1 MLKLIR
7 DLPPG
12 ILGVEAAG
20 KVTYEDYREVLIP
33 AAEAMIGKGPIRMLY
48 VIGQDFTGY
57 EFGALWEDGAFGI
70 KHWRDFRRVAVV
82 GDQGWLRTAVAL
94 FRPFFP
100 CAVRLFRL
108 AELSLARAWITGA
121 EQEGA

>member
-12 ILGVEAAG
+12 TLGVEAAG
-20 KVTYEDYREVLIP
+20 KVTHEDYRSVLIP
-33 AAEAMIGKGPIRMLY
+33 AAEAMMAGGPIRMLY

-57 EFGALWEDGAFGI
+57 ELGALWDDGAFGI
-70 KHWRDFRRVAVV
+70 RHWRDFTRVAVV
-82 GDQGWLRTAVAL
+82 GDQGWLRTAVTL
-94 FRPFFP
+94 FKPFFP

-108 AELSLARAWITGA
+108 AELSAARAWITGA
-121 EQEGA
+121 EQAGA